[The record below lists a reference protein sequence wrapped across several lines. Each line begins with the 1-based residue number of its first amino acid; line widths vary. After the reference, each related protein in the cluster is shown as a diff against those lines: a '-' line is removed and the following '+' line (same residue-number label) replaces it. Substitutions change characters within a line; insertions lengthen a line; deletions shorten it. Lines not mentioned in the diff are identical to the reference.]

1 MRKPRTP
8 KLPQQPVRVVP
19 AEVMASAQSSWPRA
33 QRLLYA
39 WLERT
44 PASADTLRLIAMG
57 TPEEQVME
65 LSMEES
71 MDAGRERVAERMY
84 LQANELAAE
93 AERTVKFRAVW
104 FSGGQ
109 PKLVHYFSVGV
120 AATDVNVYDG
130 SLASM
135 LRQNQVHLENTQ
147 QLFGTLFASTAAAQ
161 AKVIEGMQQIITQ
174 SMQRE
179 MELQALLA
187 QARSG
192 QSTAGED
199 DEDDDEGDGADQV
212 TRMLMDVA
220 AQLLPALTQQQ
231 GPGRQGENH

>member
-1 MRKPRTP
+1 MKKPRPP
-8 KLPQQPVRVVP
+8 KLPPMPARAVP

-44 PASADTLRLIAMG
+44 PASADTLRLVAMG

-65 LSMEES
+65 LSKDEALETGQ
-71 MDAGRERVAERMY
+71 DRVAERLY
-84 LQANELAAE
+84 LQANEFASE

-104 FSGGQ
+104 FSGAQ
-109 PKLVHYFSVGV
+109 PKLTHYFSVGV

-161 AKVIEGMQQIITQ
+161 AKVIEGMQQIISQ

-187 QARSG
+187 QARAG
-192 QSTAGED
+192 QVAAGD
-199 DEDDDEGDGADQV
+199 GDDDEEDDGNDQM

-220 AQLLPALTQQQ
+220 AQLLPALTQRQ
-231 GPGRQGENH
+231 GPGPGQGENH